1 MASPGYH
8 DIQAGAEI
16 APRQYQVTRRDLV
29 RYAGASGDFN
39 VIHWNERIAKS
50 VGLPDVIAHGMLT
63 MALAGRFLTEWAGDP
78 AAVTEFG
85 VRFSAPVVVPDD
97 DKGALVEI
105 TGVVTGKLDGNQVTV
120 DVTARSGDT
129 KVLTRAHA
137 VVRLPTVLPRGTTP
151 WNPRRMR
158 LADYTTVR
166 LGGPARGFV
175 RAGTE
180 EELIEAVRAADAAG
194 EPVLILGGGS
204 NLVVSDEG
212 FDGTV
217 IQVATRGVSR
227 DGGPGVLTV
236 AAGEDWDAVVAR
248 SVAEGL
254 AGLECLSGIPG
265 LAGATPIQNVG
276 AYGQEVSETITRVRV
291 YDRVTGDVLEM
302 PNGLCG
308 FGYRT
313 SRFRGAD
320 RFVVLSVTFDLAVQ
334 VLSAPV
340 RYAELAAALG
350 VPPGGQAESA
360 EARAAVIELRQRKG
374 MVIDPADP
382 DTRSVGSFFV
392 NPVLDA
398 PALAAVEAAARARCG
413 PGSRVPRFEVEGSG
427 DGLVKVPAAW
437 LIERAGFGKGYN
449 PGDGA
454 RISAKHT
461 LALVNAG
468 SASTAALLALARE
481 IRDGVRDAFGVSLTP
496 EPVLVGVTL

>member
-1 MASPGYH
+1 
-8 DIQAGAEI
+8 
-16 APRQYQVTRRDLV
+16 V
-29 RYAGASGDFN
+29 
-39 VIHWNERIAKS
+39 
-50 VGLPDVIAHGMLT
+50 
-63 MALAGRFLTEWAGDP
+63 
-78 AAVTEFG
+78 
-85 VRFSAPVVVPDD
+85 
-97 DKGALVEI
+97 
-105 TGVVTGKLDGNQVTV
+105 
-120 DVTARSGDT
+120 
-129 KVLTRAHA
+129 
-137 VVRLPTVLPRGTTP
+137 
-151 WNPRRMR
+151 R

-180 EELIEAVRAADAAG
+180 DELIDAVRAADAAG
-194 EPVLILGGGS
+194 ERVLILGGGS

-227 DGGPGVLTV
+227 DTGPGGLTV

-248 SVAEGL
+248 TVAEGL

-265 LAGATPIQNVG
+265 LTGATPIQNVG
-276 AYGQEVSETITRVRV
+276 AYGQEVAETITRVRV
-291 YDRVTGDVLEM
+291 YDRVTGGVLDI
-302 PNGLCG
+302 PNELCD

-313 SRFRGAD
+313 SRFRGAE
-320 RFVVLSVTFDLAVQ
+320 RFVVLSVTFRLAVQ

-350 VPPGGQAESA
+350 VPVGGQVESA

-374 MVIDPADP
+374 MVLDPADP
-382 DTRSVGSFFV
+382 DTRSAGSFFV

-413 PGSRVPRFEVEGSG
+413 PQARVPRFEVAGSG

-437 LIERAGFGKGYN
+437 LIEQAGFGKGYN

-468 SASTAALLALARE
+468 TASTAALLALARE
-481 IRDGVRDAFGVSLTP
+481 IRDGVRDAFGVSLAP

>member
-1 MASPGYH
+1 
-8 DIQAGAEI
+8 
-16 APRQYQVTRRDLV
+16 
-29 RYAGASGDFN
+29 
-39 VIHWNERIAKS
+39 
-50 VGLPDVIAHGMLT
+50 
-63 MALAGRFLTEWAGDP
+63 
-78 AAVTEFG
+78 
-85 VRFSAPVVVPDD
+85 
-97 DKGALVEI
+97 
-105 TGVVTGKLDGNQVTV
+105 
-120 DVTARSGDT
+120 
-129 KVLTRAHA
+129 
-137 VVRLPTVLPRGTTP
+137 
-151 WNPRRMR
+151 MR

-175 RAGTE
+175 RASTE
-180 EELIEAVRAADAAG
+180 EELIEAVRAADASG

-204 NLVVSDEG
+204 NLVVADEG

-217 IQVATRGVSR
+217 IQVATRGVSL
-227 DGGPGVLTV
+227 GTGPGVLTV

-248 SVAEGL
+248 TVAEGL

-276 AYGQEVSETITRVRV
+276 AYGQEVSQTITQVRGF
-291 YDRVTGDVLEM
+291 DRKTREIFDI
-302 PNGLCG
+302 PNEQCG

-320 RFVVLSVTFDLAVQ
+320 RFVVLSVTFGLAVQ
-334 VLSAPV
+334 ARSVPV

-350 VPPGGQAESA
+350 VSPGDQVESIQARS
-360 EARAAVIELRQRKG
+360 AVIELRQRKG

-398 PALAAVEAAARARCG
+398 DAMACVEAAARARCG
-413 PGSRVPRFEVEGSG
+413 PDTRVPRFPVEDRAG

-437 LIERAGFGKGYN
+437 LIEHAGFGKSYS

-454 RISAKHT
+454 RISSKHT
-461 LALVNAG
+461 LALVNSG
-468 SASTAALLALARE
+468 SASTASLMALARE
-481 IRDGVRDAFGVSLTP
+481 IRDGVRDTFGVWLAP

>member
-1 MASPGYH
+1 M
-8 DIQAGAEI
+8 
-16 APRQYQVTRRDLV
+16 
-29 RYAGASGDFN
+29 
-39 VIHWNERIAKS
+39 K
-50 VGLPDVIAHGMLT
+50 
-63 MALAGRFLTEWAGDP
+63 
-78 AAVTEFG
+78 
-85 VRFSAPVVVPDD
+85 
-97 DKGALVEI
+97 
-105 TGVVTGKLDGNQVTV
+105 
-120 DVTARSGDT
+120 
-129 KVLTRAHA
+129 
-137 VVRLPTVLPRGTTP
+137 
-151 WNPRRMR
+151 

-166 LGGPARGFV
+166 LGGPARAFV
-175 RAGTE
+175 RAETE
-180 EELIEAVRAADAAG
+180 HELVDAVQAADAVG
-194 EPVLILGGGS
+194 EPLLILGGGS
-204 NLVVSDEG
+204 NLIVSDEG

-217 IQVATRGVSR
+217 VQVVTRGVSR

-265 LAGATPIQNVG
+265 LTGATPIQNVG
-276 AYGQEVSETITRVRV
+276 AYGQEVAETITAVRV
-291 YDRVTGDVLEM
+291 YDRVTGDVHQI
-302 PNGLCG
+302 PNERCD

-313 SRFRGAD
+313 SRFRGD
-320 RFVVLSVTFDLAVQ
+320 GRFVVLSVTFRLAVQ

-340 RYAELAAALG
+340 RYAELAATLG
-350 VPPGGQAESA
+350 VPVGGQVESA

-398 PALAAVEAAARARCG
+398 PALAAVEAAARARYG
-413 PGSRVPRFEVEGSG
+413 PDTRVPRFEAG
-427 DGLVKVPAAW
+427 DGQVKVPAAW
-437 LIERAGFGKGYN
+437 LIEQAGFGKGYN

-468 SASTAALLALARE
+468 TASTAALLALARE
-481 IRDGVRDAFGVSLTP
+481 IRDGVRDAFGVSLAP